1 MWRGHAPCGAGA
13 AVPRDGSQ
21 SHTSRQDSL
30 PPVVAGLRTR
40 LDLDEDP
47 PPYRNTPARIR
58 PGINPG
64 ATSNKP
70 AEAGWRGPPSNVAR
84 EMLSFLEESAS
95 ESGCARL
102 GVRNGSVH
110 ARGTVA
116 RCDQSRNRSWP
127 CQLRHQHECR
137 IAFVL
142 LTGDTAVRIF
152 RLLRKLGCRPRS
164 TSAQPRRPLNDVQE
178 IGHAAT
184 KSHAIWY
191 GQIETNPP
199 ITATYRPRVAY
210 SQRPS
215 CARSIPDPAGA
226 G

>member
-1 MWRGHAPCGAGA
+1 VRRGEARWGRERAARPSTRRVPHVAPDLEMWRGHAPCGAGA

-21 SHTSRQDSL
+21 SHTSRPDSL

-137 IAFVL
+137 PPTLDMSI
-142 LTGDTAVRIF
+142 TT
-152 RLLRKLGCRPRS
+152 
-164 TSAQPRRPLNDVQE
+164 QPRVVAPLC
-178 IGHAAT
+178 
-184 KSHAIWY
+184 S
-191 GQIETNPP
+191 
-199 ITATYRPRVAY
+199 
-210 SQRPS
+210 
-215 CARSIPDPAGA
+215 
-226 G
+226 